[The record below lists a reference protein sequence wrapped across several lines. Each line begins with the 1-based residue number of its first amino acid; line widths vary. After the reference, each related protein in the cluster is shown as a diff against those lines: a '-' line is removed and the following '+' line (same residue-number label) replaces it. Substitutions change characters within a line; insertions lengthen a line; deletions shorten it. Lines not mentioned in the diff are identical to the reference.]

1 MGQQILD
8 SEKTGLKKFEER
20 IENRMESFDRI
31 LQKMKLKKSRKMVE
45 LHSFFGGIDILWC
58 KDISRNSKCLYCL
71 SDFVS
76 GSLTHIG
83 EDFPDKSQKDLSSN
97 IYIL

>member
-45 LHSFFGGIDILWC
+45 LHSFFGGIDIL
-58 KDISRNSKCLYCL
+58 
-71 SDFVS
+71 
-76 GSLTHIG
+76 
-83 EDFPDKSQKDLSSN
+83 
-97 IYIL
+97 